1 MTKWVCIVLLLFSTL
16 AYGQRDKMYHSGAGF
31 GITLSISAVTHHPT
45 LGLVAG
51 VGAGIGK
58 ELWDSQRRGHEAS
71 AKDALATA
79 AGSASAF
86 VLWKYALAR
95 KKPTIA
101 AVTPPQQTSQN
112 SPPPRAATAAASG
125 AR

>member
-31 GITLSISAVTHHPT
+31 GITLSVSAVTHHPT

-51 VGAGIGK
+51 IGAGVGK
-58 ELWDSQRRGHEAS
+58 ELWDSQRRGHDAS
-71 AKDALATA
+71 AKDALATV

-95 KKPTIA
+95 KKPAIA
-101 AVTPPQQTSQN
+101 AVTSPQLTSEK
-112 SPPPRAATAAASG
+112 SPPSQAASAAG
-125 AR
+125 GR